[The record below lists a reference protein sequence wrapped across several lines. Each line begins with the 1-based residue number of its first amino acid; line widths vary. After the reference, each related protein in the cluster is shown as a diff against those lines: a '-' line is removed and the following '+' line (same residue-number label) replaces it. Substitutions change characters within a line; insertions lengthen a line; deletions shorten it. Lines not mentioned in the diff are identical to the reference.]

1 MGWFFFTNGNRFLK
15 IENIDFS
22 IVSEGHIS
30 VDYTAVF
37 LLRFDNFK
45 VKIINF
51 HFFRKIE
58 CTFDALHE
66 WTASVWV
73 STYDFFAVPQII
85 FWDNFEIVK

>member
-45 VKIINF
+45 VEIINF
-51 HFFRKIE
+51 LFFQKIE
-58 CTFDALHE
+58 CTFDAFHE
-66 WTASVWV
+66 WTESVRV
-73 STYDFFAVPQII
+73 CAFDFFTVPRII
-85 FWDNFEIVK
+85 FRNNFEIVE